1 MFGLE
6 DGKQMSVPNFQGD
19 KGTIVVAKLL
29 SYV

>member
-19 KGTIVVAKLL
+19 KGTIVAKLL